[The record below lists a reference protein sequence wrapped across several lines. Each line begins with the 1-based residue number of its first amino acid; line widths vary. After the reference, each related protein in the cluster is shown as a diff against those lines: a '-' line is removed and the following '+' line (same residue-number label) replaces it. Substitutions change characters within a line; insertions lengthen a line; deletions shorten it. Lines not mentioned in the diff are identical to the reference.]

1 MFYSEGFMYEGT
13 VVNGQRE
20 GCGRLVSA
28 EGDCYEGQWK
38 DGQPEG
44 EGVYEGSNPK
54 RKYLGHWVKGY
65 LQGKGR
71 ATY

>member
-1 MFYSEGFMYEGT
+1 MYEGT